1 MRWILVCVLLAL
13 TCSGCGLG
21 RTKKSLTPPEIQRA
35 PVVQVKRERVPTGC
49 PVPEPPLPAPPSAE
63 NCADAMVE
71 DTGAQTGPWA
81 QLMRHYTAL
90 RDCVVRYDEK
100 AKQ

>member
-1 MRWILVCVLLAL
+1 MRWIWPCVLSVLMS
-13 TCSGCGLG
+13 SGCGLVPS
-21 RTKKSLTPPEIQRA
+21 KKSLTPPEIQRA
-35 PVVQVKRERVPTGC
+35 PVVQIKRERVPTGC
-49 PVPEPPLPAPPSAE
+49 PVPDPPVPAPPSAA

-71 DTGAQTGPWA
+71 DTAAQTGPWA
-81 QLMRHYTAL
+81 QLMRHYIAL